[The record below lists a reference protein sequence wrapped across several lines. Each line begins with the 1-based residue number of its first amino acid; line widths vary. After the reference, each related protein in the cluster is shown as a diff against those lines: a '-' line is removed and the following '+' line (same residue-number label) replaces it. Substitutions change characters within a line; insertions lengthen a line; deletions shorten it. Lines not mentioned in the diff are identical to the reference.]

1 AEPRVPISGTKK
13 ERIMN
18 HRTAH
23 RCLHSFQV
31 LSGGLLLGILLA
43 GDGLALDA
51 RLSSQAAAKPHEGP
65 VAIDSAVTILVGP
78 AEPGPVAHAAQDLQA
93 DFEKV
98 FGKRPAIVHRSGD
111 AAPVTILIGERS
123 NLPEAMRPAE
133 LTEPESFCIS
143 VTNADWNTR
152 PQTKVVLL
160 AGADMRGTIYAIY
173 QFSEEYLGV
182 DPLYYWTDHRP
193 VRQRQIN
200 LPSTLLEK
208 FPSPV
213 FKYRGFFINDED
225 LLTGWAPGDKDGTG
239 ISLEVWNRIF
249 ETILRLKGNMVAPGT
264 WIFSDEPQIK
274 LAGQRGLMVTQHHAI
289 PLGLNVA
296 RWPKGVPYNYTT
308 HPEILERA
316 WKNAVRAYP

>member
-160 AGADMRGTIYAIY
+160 ACADMRGTIYAIY

-193 VRQRQIN
+193 VRRCFGPWACAASPTSLMPQWIRAFRATTRRSAN
-200 LPSTLLEK
+200 SSARRSRTKCRSSVPSTPTPRSSPASGWK
-208 FPSPV
+208 GQDSCIKANSPFP
-213 FKYRGFFINDED
+213 
-225 LLTGWAPGDKDGTG
+225 
-239 ISLEVWNRIF
+239 
-249 ETILRLKGNMVAPGT
+249 
-264 WIFSDEPQIK
+264 
-274 LAGQRGLMVTQHHAI
+274 
-289 PLGLNVA
+289 
-296 RWPKGVPYNYTT
+296 PK
-308 HPEILERA
+308 
-316 WKNAVRAYP
+316 